1 MRWAIVVVLLGAL
14 AAAQQ
19 AAEVREGDSDGVR
32 AGITVPAGTDPRNIA
47 DDWREELERFEQV
60 RKKYL
65 LY

>member
-1 MRWAIVVVLLGAL
+1 MSKMILLVNNRRVMDAIAAGA
-14 AAAQQ
+14 
-19 AAEVREGDSDGVR
+19 
-32 AGITVPAGTDPRNIA
+32 DPRNIA